1 MRSSVWGKVLMK
13 TEIWDLYDARG
24 FKTGE
29 TMRRGEEIPRGRYHI
44 GVHIWPVN
52 KSGELLIQRRSM
64 RVQWKPGLWAATGGS
79 AVRGEGPLE
88 AAQRELREELGV
100 RAAPEEM
107 KKVTCLRRT
116 NSFCNVYL
124 YRTDLAADEFILQAE
139 EVSEVR
145 WCLPGRIRQ
154 MVGEGT
160 LYNYGDLYFR
170 TLFEYCG
177 KEGLLRI
184 GRKSR

>member
-1 MRSSVWGKVLMK
+1 MK

-24 FKTGE
+24 VKTGE

-44 GVHIWPVN
+44 GVHIWPLN
-52 KSGELLIQRRSM
+52 SRGEFLIQRRSM
-64 RVQWKPGLWAATGGS
+64 QVQWKPGIWAVTGGS
-79 AVRGEGPLE
+79 AVKGENPLE

-100 RAAPEEM
+100 TAAPEEM
-107 KKVTCLRRT
+107 KKVTCLRRS

-124 YRTDLAADEFILQAE
+124 YLTDRAAGQFVLQKE

-145 WCLPGRIRQ
+145 WCKPSRIRQ
-154 MVGEGT
+154 MVWEGN

-170 TLFEYCG
+170 TLFDYCG
-177 KEGLLRI
+177 KEGLLRSGSDSI
-184 GRKSR
+184 